1 MELRISVLRVL
12 VALGMVGLTTGG
24 SIAAERVEEPYL
36 VVLGVAQDGGYPQ
49 PGCRGA
55 CCRRAWKDPG
65 LRRRVASVAIVD
77 PKSSSRWLV
86 DATPDFPE
94 QLRSLDSITPVAESP
109 GLAGVFL
116 THGHIGHY
124 TGLMYLGREA
134 MGASGI
140 PVYVMASMKEFL
152 TDSGPWS
159 QLVRLRNIE
168 LRPMKENEPVRLNDR
183 ISVTP
188 IRVPHRDEYTETV
201 GFLIKGPHRSVLYV
215 PDINQ
220 WAKWAVRLEK
230 ILAQVDIAYL
240 DGTFYS
246 AGELP
251 GRSLSEVPHPLISET
266 MKRLAPLPASERAKV
281 RFIHFNHTNPALDPQ
296 SPASRAIHDGG
307 FHLAAEGEKVGL

>member
-12 VALGMVGLTTGG
+12 AVFAMAGLATGG
-24 SIAAERVEEPYL
+24 PTSAERLEEPYL

-55 CCRRAWKDPG
+55 CCREAWKNPG

-77 PKSSSRWLV
+77 PESSSRLLV

-94 QLRSLDSITPVAESP
+94 QLRSLDTIAPVAESP
-109 GLAGVFL
+109 GLAGIFL

-134 MGASGI
+134 MGAAEV
-140 PVYVMASMKEFL
+140 PVYVMPRMKEFL
-152 TDSGPWS
+152 SGSGPWS

-168 LRPMKENEPVRLNDR
+168 LRPMKEDEPVRLNSR

-201 GFLIKGPHRSVLYV
+201 GFLIKGPRRSVLYL
-215 PDINQ
+215 PDIDQ
-220 WAKWAVRLEK
+220 WQKWSVRLEK
-230 ILAQVDIAYL
+230 ILA
-240 DGTFYS
+240 
-246 AGELP
+246 
-251 GRSLSEVPHPLISET
+251 
-266 MKRLAPLPASERAKV
+266 
-281 RFIHFNHTNPALDPQ
+281 
-296 SPASRAIHDGG
+296 
-307 FHLAAEGEKVGL
+307 

>member
-1 MELRISVLRVL
+1 MALRVS
-12 VALGMVGLTTGG
+12 VPGALTVFVMVGMLASSTR
-24 SIAAERVEEPYL
+24 SAERLEEPYL

-55 CCRRAWKDPG
+55 CCREAWKNPG

-77 PKSSSRWLV
+77 PESSSRWLV

-94 QLRSLDSITPVAESP
+94 QLRSLDTIAPVAESP
-109 GLAGVFL
+109 GLAGIFL

-134 MGASGI
+134 MGAAEV
-140 PVYVMASMKEFL
+140 PVYVMPRMKEFL
-152 TDSGPWS
+152 SGSGPWS

-168 LRPMKENEPVRLNDR
+168 LRPMKENVPVRLNSR

-188 IRVPHRDEYTETV
+188 IRVAHRDEYTETV
-201 GFLIKGPHRSVLYV
+201 GFLIKGPRRSVLYL
-215 PDINQ
+215 PDIDR
-220 WAKWAVRLEK
+220 WEKWAVRLET
-230 ILAQVDIAYL
+230 ILAQVDVSYL

-266 MKRLAPLPASERAKV
+266 IKRLAPLPASERTKV
-281 RFIHFNHTNPALDPQ
+281 RFIHLNHTNPALDPH
-296 SPASRAIHDGG
+296 SATSRAIRDGG
-307 FHLAAEGEKVGL
+307 FRLAAEGEKVEL